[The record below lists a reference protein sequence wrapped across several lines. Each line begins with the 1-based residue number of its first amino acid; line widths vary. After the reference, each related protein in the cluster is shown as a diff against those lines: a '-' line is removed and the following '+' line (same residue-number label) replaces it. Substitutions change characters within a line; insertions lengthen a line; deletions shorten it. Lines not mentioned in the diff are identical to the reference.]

1 VNKTKLSKTISYIL
15 RHNPESFNLKLAA
28 DASVNTEELIKALKN
43 KFGDVTKADLIKLV
57 KNDPKG
63 RFSFLDNKK
72 RIRANYG
79 HSIEGV
85 SPDYEAHKP
94 PEFLYHGTTP
104 KVKDKIK
111 VAGLKPMGR
120 NFVHLSVGIKEAE
133 KVAQRR
139 TNQPII
145 FKIKALKA
153 FKEGQTFYKTAED
166 IYLTNKVSSKYL
178 SLLKNSDKNF

>member
-1 VNKTKLSKTISYIL
+1 MNKTKLSKTISYIL
-15 RHNPESFNLKLAA
+15 RHNPQSFNLKL
-28 DASVNTEELIKALKN
+28 DVVGSVKTDELLKALKI
-43 KFGDVTKADLIKLV
+43 KFKDITKDDLIKLV

-63 RFSFLDNKK
+63 RFSFLNDKE

-85 SPDYEAHKP
+85 NPDYESLKP

-104 KVKDKIK
+104 KVRDKIMK
-111 VAGLKPMGR
+111 AGLKPMGR
-120 NFVHLSVGIKEAE
+120 NYVHLSFGIKEAK

-139 TNQPII
+139 TGQPVI

-153 FKEGQTFYKTAED
+153 YKDGQNFYKTAKN
-166 IYLTNKVSSKYL
+166 IYLTNKVSPKYL
-178 SLLKNSDKNF
+178 ALLKDNN